1 MAGQR
6 PAMPSTSAPDLDIL
20 GDNVTVH
27 PSGYVEPSNSR
38 KDEVEERSI
47 FGNDGFSFRKAP
59 LDFLRNISLHV
70 SGVDWRAYDNI
81 IGQPI
86 FYPGFTENMTASI
99 MSTPMLR
106 QKIEDLAEKRV
117 MVEAEQGLLSKTDP
131 LYASK
136 RARRRAEIQK
146 NLQEV
151 TEKMTDEMICKLESK
166 RFLRGAAYLCSQ
178 LITRAYH
185 QGLSIPTSFWAGR

>member
-1 MAGQR
+1 MAAQR
-6 PAMPSTSAPDLDIL
+6 PAPQSTSAPDLDIL

-27 PSGYVEPSNSR
+27 PSGYIAPSNSN
-38 KDEVEERSI
+38 KDEAEDRSI
-47 FGNDGFSFRKAP
+47 FGNDGFSFRKSP
-59 LDFLRNISLHV
+59 FDFLRNISLHV

-86 FYPGFTENMTASI
+86 FYSGFTENMKALI
-99 MSTPMLR
+99 MSTPMLQ

-117 MVEAEQGLLSKTDP
+117 VVEAELGLLSEADP

-136 RARRRAEIQK
+136 RARRRAEIQR

-151 TEKMTDEMICKLESK
+151 TNKMTDEMICKLESK
-166 RFLRGAAYLCSQ
+166 RFLRGAAYLCTQ
-178 LITRAYH
+178 LITRAYN
-185 QGLSIPTSFWAGR
+185 QGQWISTSFGH